1 MGCLRGS
8 GSHIPASSP
17 QTGTA
22 APCSSAG
29 GLGHTCASPQGI
41 LRLNVTLRNAVTSL
55 LFKYIFSL
63 LPVIK
68 VQGRDASFLVDICF
82 DS

>member
-1 MGCLRGS
+1 MPGELRKPCAS
-8 GSHIPASSP
+8 SSP
-17 QTGTA
+17 QTGA
-22 APCSSAG
+22 ADPCSS
-29 GLGHTCASPQGI
+29 LGELGPTCTSPQRI

-55 LFKYIFSL
+55 IFKYIFSL

>member
-1 MGCLRGS
+1 MGSEGAL
-8 GSHIPASSP
+8 PWASSQP
-17 QTGTA
+17 SDWGCRA
-22 APCSSAG
+22 LLLAW
-29 GLGHTCASPQGI
+29 GLGHMCTNPQGI

-55 LFKYIFSL
+55 LFKYIFSP